1 MYAKVTYIFYTKN
14 LLNPDEDL
22 RICLISYLVAYLETA
37 DMLRP
42 VFCPLKNQVELQA
55 NVTVKNLG
63 VLLFS

>member
-1 MYAKVTYIFYTKN
+1 MYIFYTKH

-22 RICLISYLVAYLETA
+22 RICLDSYLVAYLDLETA
-37 DMLRP
+37 EMLRP

-55 NVTVKNLG
+55 NVTAKNLG